1 MGMFWVLLSKQ
12 LSNMQHSI
20 TNYSVIFLAV
30 VVIKQT
36 DLPAHPMGM
45 WFLIALNFLMEL
57 GGRDGYDL

>member
-1 MGMFWVLLSKQ
+1 
-12 LSNMQHSI
+12 MQHSI

-30 VVIKQT
+30 VVVKQT